1 MAAIFALIFVP
12 GFAAILFMLGILR
25 DSPSLASGVAAAIF
39 IALAMGVFVGL
50 LRLMRQWEAGDEHR
64 A

>member
-12 GFAAILFMLGILR
+12 ALAAMLFMLGLLHGN
-25 DSPSLASGVAAAIF
+25 PSLASCAAVAIF
-39 IALAMGVFVGL
+39 VTLAMGVFVGL
-50 LRLMRQWEAGDEHR
+50 LRLMRQWEEADEHH